1 MAQDNRVIVNAVRMP
16 GVKEEKRFTKGALIT
31 DPDELVASGADLQ
44 ALYDAGAITGT
55 WKGVKT
61 GSEATEATEPKA
73 SKKGK

>member
-1 MAQDNRVIVNAVRMP
+1 MDDRVIVNGVRMP
-16 GVKEEKRFTKGALIT
+16 GVKEDKRFTKGALIT

-61 GSEATEATEPKA
+61 GGEETTKA
-73 SKKGK
+73 PTKTAKK